1 MAYDPEIHHRK
12 SIRLRGY
19 DYSAPGRYFVTICAQ
34 EKACLF
40 GGIASGQIELND
52 DGRIVESLW
61 KELPQHFPLIE
72 LDRFMV
78 MPNHFHAIVVI
89 VDPRAKRVGA
99 GFPRPDSETSETG
112 VGAGFPRPD
121 SETSETGVGAGFP
134 RPDSETSE
142 TGVGAGF
149 PRPDSETSETGVGA
163 GFPRPDSET
172 SETGVGAG
180 FPRPDSETNETG
192 VGSGFPRP
200 MSPILNPGGEN
211 PPLRTLGDVIRWFK
225 YESTKR
231 INELRDMAGRRIWQ
245 RNYYEHVILSD
256 KSYWR
261 IREYIADNPK
271 NWVKDKLHPGSD
283 WQTNHLRGNIE

>member
-1 MAYDPEIHHRK
+1 MMRGFQNRGGENPPLRRSAFKTGAGKTRPYDAQILKPGQGQPAPTTLGFQNRGGENPPLHCMAYDPEIHHRK

-52 DGRIVESLW
+52 YGRIVESLW

-72 LDRFMV
+72 LDRFIV

-112 VGAGFPRPD
+112 VGAVFPRPD
-121 SETSETGVGAGFP
+121 SETSEIDKGA
-134 RPDSETSE
+134 
-142 TGVGAGF
+142 
-149 PRPDSETSETGVGA
+149 
-163 GFPRPDSET
+163 
-172 SETGVGAG
+172 
-180 FPRPDSETNETG
+180 
-192 VGSGFPRP
+192 GFPRP

>member
-19 DYSAPGRYFVTICAQ
+19 DYSAPCRYFVTICAQ

-52 DGRIVESLW
+52 YGRIVENVW
-61 KELPQHFPLIE
+61 KELPLHFPLVE
-72 LDRFMV
+72 LDRFVV
-78 MPNHFHAIVVI
+78 MPNHFHAIAII

-99 GFPRPDSETSETG
+99 GFPRPNSEQSETG
-112 VGAGFPRPD
+112 VGA
-121 SETSETGVGAGFP
+121 
-134 RPDSETSE
+134 
-142 TGVGAGF
+142 
-149 PRPDSETSETGVGA
+149 
-163 GFPRPDSET
+163 
-172 SETGVGAG
+172 
-180 FPRPDSETNETG
+180 
-192 VGSGFPRP
+192 GFPRP

-211 PPLRTLGDVIRWFK
+211 PPLRALGDVMRWFK

-245 RNYYEHVILSD
+245 RNYYEHIIISD

-261 IREYIADNPK
+261 IREYIANNPK
-271 NWVKDKLHPGSD
+271 NWVKDKLHPDSK
-283 WQTNHLRGNIE
+283 WKTNNWRGNIE

>member
-52 DGRIVESLW
+52 YGRIVENVW
-61 KELPQHFPLIE
+61 KDLPLHFPLVE
-72 LDRFMV
+72 LDRFVV

-99 GFPRPDSETSETG
+99 GFPRPDSERSETG

-121 SETSETGVGAGFP
+121 SERSETGVGAGFP
-134 RPDSETSE
+134 RP
-142 TGVGAGF
+142 
-149 PRPDSETSETGVGA
+149 
-163 GFPRPDSET
+163 
-172 SETGVGAG
+172 
-180 FPRPDSETNETG
+180 
-192 VGSGFPRP
+192 
-200 MSPILNPGGEN
+200 MSPVLSRGGEN
-211 PPLRTLGDVIRWFK
+211 PPLRALGDVIRWFK

-231 INELRDMAGRRIWQ
+231 INELRSMAGRRIWQ
-245 RNYYEHVILSD
+245 RNYYEHIILSD

-261 IREYIADNPK
+261 IREYIANNPK
-271 NWVKDKLHPGSD
+271 NWVKDKLHPDSN
-283 WQTNHLRGNIE
+283 WKTNNWRGNIE